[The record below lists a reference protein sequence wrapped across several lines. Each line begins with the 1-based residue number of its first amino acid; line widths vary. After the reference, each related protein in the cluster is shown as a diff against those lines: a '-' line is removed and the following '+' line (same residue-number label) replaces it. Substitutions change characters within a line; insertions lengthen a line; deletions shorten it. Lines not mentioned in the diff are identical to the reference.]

1 MPTNFIILIA
11 AIVVALIVFRALLSL
26 LKTAISSAVAIFVIV
41 VILTV
46 FGFKPQ
52 DLLNEVTH
60 LPQIL
65 KHLVTGGK

>member
-52 DLLNEVTH
+52 DLINEVTH